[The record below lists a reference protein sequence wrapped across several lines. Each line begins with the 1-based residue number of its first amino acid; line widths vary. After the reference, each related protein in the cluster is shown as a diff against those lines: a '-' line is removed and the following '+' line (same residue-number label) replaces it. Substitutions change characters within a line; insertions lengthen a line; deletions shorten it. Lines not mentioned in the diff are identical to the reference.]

1 VMKKKKSTMN
11 IWIGFIILFL
21 LWQLFK
27 FGVLRDGFKNEK
39 KEMTPQERI
48 EMFERLKKRMEKNK
62 IE

>member
-1 VMKKKKSTMN
+1 MKKKKSTMN

-39 KEMTPQERI
+39 KEMTPQEKI

>member
-1 VMKKKKSTMN
+1 MKKKKSTMN

-48 EMFERLKKRMEKNK
+48 ELFERFKKHMEKNK

>member
-1 VMKKKKSTMN
+1 MKKEKSTTN
-11 IWIGFIILFL
+11 IWIWFIVLFA

-48 EMFERLKKRMEKNK
+48 EMFEKLKKRMEKNK

>member
-1 VMKKKKSTMN
+1 MKMKKSTMN

>member
-1 VMKKKKSTMN
+1 MKKKKSTMN

>member
-1 VMKKKKSTMN
+1 MKKKKSTMN

-48 EMFERLKKRMEKNK
+48 EMFEKLKKRMEKNK

>member
-1 VMKKKKSTMN
+1 MN

>member
-1 VMKKKKSTMN
+1 MKKKKSSTN
-11 IWIGFIILFL
+11 FWIWFIVLFA

-27 FGVLRDGFKNEK
+27 FGVLRDGFKKEK

>member
-1 VMKKKKSTMN
+1 MRKKKSTMN

-48 EMFERLKKRMEKNK
+48 EMFEKLKKRMEKNK